1 TKLNLRPSFLPFYC
15 HAAHEHL
22 HSFPTRRSSDLY
34 RHYGVRPPGGRR
46 TGEQEPQ
53 RGTDAD
59 RRVSG
64 EESPTAQAAEAETA
78 EAETAATGTA
88 DTETART
95 GSGPGTAAGTGTA
108 GPSGTAGA
116 PGSGD
121 TGGVA
126 GTPGVA
132 GRSAAAAPGMAV

>member
-78 EAETAATGTA
+78 EAETAATDRKST
-88 DTETART
+88 RLN
-95 GSGPGTAAGTGTA
+95 S
-108 GPSGTAGA
+108 SHVKI
-116 PGSGD
+116 SY
-121 TGGVA
+121 
-126 GTPGVA
+126 
-132 GRSAAAAPGMAV
+132 AVFCLKKKTLHQC